1 MDSNQFRDAAH
12 AAIDQIID
20 YYDNIKTRRVLSEVE
35 PGYLRELIP
44 PGIPETG
51 EKWED
56 IQKDI
61 EAKIMPGLT
70 HWSVKAFNSNNN
82 ASQSPN
88 FLAFFPANSSYPGIL
103 GDIYSGAFTC
113 AAFNWQCSPAVTELE
128 TIVLDNVARLIHLPE
143 DYHST
148 GEGGGVIQGTAS
160 EAIVTVVVAA
170 RDRYIARSKE
180 QWATEGLNEDEI
192 EEKVCTLRGKLVA
205 LGSDQAHS
213 STKKAAI
220 IAGVRCETI
229 ETALGEYS
237 LNGEQLKKKIEDLEE
252 RGLVPFYLTATL
264 GTTPTCATD
273 DFASLSATLS
283 TYHNSNPTKPK
294 IWTHVDAAY
303 AGAALVLPEYAHI
316 PSIWPTFA
324 DSFDFNMHKWLL
336 TNFDCSCLYVKR
348 RRDLIDALSI
358 TPAYLRNEY
367 SDSGLVT
374 DYRDWQIP
382 LGRRFRSL
390 KAWFVTRSFGV
401 EGLRAHVRKSIEC
414 GEVFTKLLEGDKERY
429 LLVAEPAFALN
440 VFRVNPPRKLAKGI
454 EGNKKEFERLS
465 NEVTRRVADR
475 INKEGKIFIT
485 STVLGKGEESI
496 TAIRVVGGSP
506 QTQVKD
512 LENAFKV
519 ISDVVDAVWGDDLKQ
534 HESSMREQVE
544 LQAI

>member
-1 MDSNQFRDAAH
+1 MDSSQFRQAAH
-12 AAIDQIID
+12 AAIDQVID
-20 YYDNIKTRRVLSEVE
+20 YYDNIRDRRVLSDVQ

-56 IQKDI
+56 IQQDI

-70 HWSVKAFNSNNN
+70 HW
-82 ASQSPN
+82 QSPN

-128 TIVLDNVARLIHLPE
+128 TIVLDNVAKLINLPE
-143 DYHST
+143 AYHST

-180 QWATEGLNEDEI
+180 QWATEGLNDDEI
-192 EEKVCTLRGKLVA
+192 EDRVCTLRGKLVA

-229 ETALGEYS
+229 ETAMGDYS
-237 LNGEQLKKKIEDLEE
+237 LNGELVTKKIENLEK
-252 RGLVPFYLTATL
+252 RGLIPFYLTVTL

-273 DFASLSATLS
+273 DFASISAALS
-283 TYHNSNPTKPK
+283 TYHTANPTKPK

-303 AGAALVLPEYAHI
+303 AGAALILPEYSHI

-401 EGLRAHVRKSIEC
+401 EGLRAHVQKALDG
-414 GEVFTKLLEGDKERY
+414 GELFTKLLEGDKERY
-429 LLVAEPAFALN
+429 ELVAKPAFALN
-440 VFRVNPPRKLAKGI
+440 VFRVNPPPAVAKELG
-454 EGNKKEFERLS
+454 GNKKEFARRS
-465 NEVTRRVADR
+465 NEITKKVADR
-475 INKEGKIFIT
+475 VNKEGKIFIT
-485 STVLGKGEESI
+485 PTVLGKGDEAI

-506 QTQVKD
+506 SIQPKD
-512 LENAFKV
+512 LESAFN
-519 ISDVVDAVWGDDLKQ
+519 IITEVVTAVWEEELKDKQ
-534 HESSMREQVE
+534 SIIRDQVE
-544 LQAI
+544 LQAV